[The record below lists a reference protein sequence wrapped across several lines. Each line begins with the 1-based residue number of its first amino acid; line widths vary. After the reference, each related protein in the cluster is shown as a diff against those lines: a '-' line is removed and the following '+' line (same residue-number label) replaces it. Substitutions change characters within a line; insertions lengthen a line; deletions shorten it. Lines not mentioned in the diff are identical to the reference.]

1 MTINIP
7 HKYHNAIIGPKGRLV
22 RSVMDECGVRIYF
35 PPSGSKNDEVTVSG
49 APEDVERAKTIL
61 EEMASETAL
70 ESHSLELKAKPEYH
84 KFLIGR
90 NGANIRKVCGAVCGW
105 EGGGGVSSLF
115 DSFRAADMYAQ
126 YTTHIM
132 VFQTAAVIVFT
143 SVWCVFVLHNMYCI
157 MCGR

>member
-49 APEDVERAKTIL
+49 APEDVDRAKTIL

-90 NGANIRKVCGAVCGW
+90 NGANIRKVCGGCVGGRS
-105 EGGGGVSSLF
+105 EGECCVSLVALELLMHMLSMRPTSQLA
-115 DSFRAADMYAQ
+115 DSCSNCI
-126 YTTHIM
+126 HESM
-132 VFQTAAVIVFT
+132 V
-143 SVWCVFVLHNMYCI
+143 CVFVLYNMYC